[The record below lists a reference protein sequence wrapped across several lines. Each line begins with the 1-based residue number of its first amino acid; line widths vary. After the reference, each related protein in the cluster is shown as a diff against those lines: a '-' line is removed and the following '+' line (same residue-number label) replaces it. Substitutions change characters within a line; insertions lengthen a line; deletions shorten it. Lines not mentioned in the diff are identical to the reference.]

1 MSDTPRNASGTSFK
15 YIRFP
20 RFTAALAIVLA
31 AANLRTAITALAP
44 LISPIQDAIG
54 LSSSL
59 VGVLGTIPTAMFA
72 LSAFVLPRM
81 KEKMTLSEM
90 MLVALGL
97 TTLGQ
102 LLRVAY
108 PHPMILLLGSVVAL
122 FAVGIL
128 NSTMPLVVRE
138 YFPNHVPGMSLTF
151 MMTGQVVL
159 AIAPMIAVP
168 VMNAADAR
176 SLPGWQLSLG
186 MWAAISFVAAIA
198 WVPLLIRRGPNP
210 NVTAPE
216 LNFRMP
222 VWKTPVGLGMA
233 FMFGCN
239 SMVAYTMMTFLPQIF
254 TDAGTSPETAAGL
267 LALWTTIGIPVTL
280 LGPWLAGR
288 LPNVFPAVIVSGL
301 SFLIGHLGLAIAPLA
316 APWLWCILSAVGT
329 IVFSMA
335 MVLVNIRARTLEGA
349 TALTS
354 FGQGVGYTI
363 ASLGPLL
370 TGFLYQVTGT
380 FTLALCILAS
390 MGILML
396 VAGFFATRRVYVEDQ
411 IPTTS
416 A

>member
-1 MSDTPRNASGTSFK
+1 MPTKHIRYPRL
-15 YIRFP
+15 
-20 RFTAALAIVLA
+20 TAALAIVLS

-44 LISPIQDAIG
+44 LIPTIQEKIG
-54 LSSSL
+54 LSGSL
-59 VGVLGTIPTAMFA
+59 VGILGTIPTAMFA

-90 MLVALGL
+90 MLVSMGL

-108 PHPMILLLGSVVAL
+108 PSPAVLLAGSIVAL

-138 YFPNHVPGMSLTF
+138 YFPNHVPGMSLTY

-159 AIAPMIAVP
+159 AIAPVIAVP
-168 VMNAADAR
+168 LMLRADAAGA
-176 SLPGWQLSLG
+176 PGWQISLG
-186 MWAAISFVAAIA
+186 LWAVVSLAAAIT

-254 TDAGTSPETAAGL
+254 MEAGADPDTAAQM
-267 LALWTTIGIPVTL
+267 LALWTALGIPVTL

-288 LPNVFPAVIVSGL
+288 LANVFPAVAASGL
-301 SFLIGHLGLAIAPLA
+301 AFIIGHLGLAFAPLA
-316 APWLWCILSAVGT
+316 LPWLWCVLSAGGT

-335 MVLVNIRARTLEGA
+335 MVLVNIRAKTLEGA

-363 ASLGPLL
+363 ASIGPLL
-370 TGFLYQVTGT
+370 TGVLFQATGT
-380 FTLALCILAS
+380 FTLALCVLSA
-390 MGILML
+390 MGVVML
-396 VAGFFATRRVYVEDQ
+396 VAGFFATRQVYVEDQ
-411 IPTTS
+411 LPFHS
-416 A
+416 